1 MQRSKWQF
9 TPLSLQLCFQSRTMA
24 AQGAATNF
32 QMSSARRPPHK
43 KLTLKP
49 FTFYLSN
56 KSNGILNHLDFQI
69 PPIHYQFWSD
79 LIFVIFS
86 PQMYFSAY
94 MVTFSTS
101 HTCHMWR
108 ISDFSTFV
116 MWRHLKFL
124 HMWRNFQFPHKCHA
138 WKAKISPH
146 GNFFSTYNTS
156 DISDKYEVCFLSVLF
171 VLCGGFLF
179 LS

>member
-9 TPLSLQLCFQSRTMA
+9 TPQSLQLCFQSRTMA

-56 KSNGILNHLDFQI
+56 KSTRILNHLDFQI

-86 PQMYFSAY
+86 PQMFFLGS
-94 MVTFSTS
+94 
-101 HTCHMWR
+101 
-108 ISDFSTFV
+108 I
-116 MWRHLKFL
+116 FL
-124 HMWRNFQFPHKCHA
+124 HMKVRKLWQNLPKFIKISQKFPNFP
-138 WKAKISPH
+138 KISPQ
-146 GNFFSTYNTS
+146 
-156 DISDKYEVCFLSVLF
+156 I
-171 VLCGGFLF
+171 
-179 LS
+179 

>member
-86 PQMYFSAY
+86 PQMFFLGSIFFHMKACKFWQNLPKFPKISQNFS
-94 MVTFSTS
+94 
-101 HTCHMWR
+101 
-108 ISDFSTFV
+108 
-116 MWRHLKFL
+116 KFL
-124 HMWRNFQFPHKCHA
+124 HMTIF
-138 WKAKISPH
+138 SPQ
-146 GNFFSTYNTS
+146 
-156 DISDKYEVCFLSVLF
+156 I
-171 VLCGGFLF
+171 
-179 LS
+179 